1 MGIIEDI
8 MKAFDRIPGMK
19 DIQALPEKVQALEL
33 RIASLEAVL
42 ARCPAEGCPFCG
54 ALAFRL
60 ERVYMHGTREI
71 WHCEECGK
79 KREFNDVSTSPSRSG
94 PRTSGR
100 GR

>member
-1 MGIIEDI
+1 MGIIDDM

-19 DIQALPEKVQALEL
+19 DIQALPEKVQALEA
-33 RIASLEAVL
+33 RIASLEATL

-60 ERVYMHGTREI
+60 ERADMHGTREI
-71 WHCEECGK
+71 WQCAECGK
-79 KREFNDVSTSPSRSG
+79 KREFMGAATSPSRSG

>member
-1 MGIIEDI
+1 MGIIEDM

-19 DIQALPEKVQALEL
+19 DIQALPEKMTALEA
-33 RIASLEAVL
+33 RITSLEAAL

-60 ERVYMHGTREI
+60 SHVDMHGQREV
-71 WHCEECGK
+71 WHCLECQQEK
-79 KREFNDVSTSPSRSG
+79 EIRHDLMNRSSRG
-94 PRTSGR
+94 APSGR